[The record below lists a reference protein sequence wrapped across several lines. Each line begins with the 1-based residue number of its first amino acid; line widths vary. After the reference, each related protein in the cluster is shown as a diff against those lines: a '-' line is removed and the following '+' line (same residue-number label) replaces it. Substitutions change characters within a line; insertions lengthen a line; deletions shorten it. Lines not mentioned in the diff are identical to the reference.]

1 MSYAPSHFPALVK
14 IITMTY
20 RQTFHRLTE
29 ANLSHH
35 DESHGKSQMAADEEK
50 QTMKRFREEDDPYRR
65 FLHTGDSP
73 HSKGTSRK
81 ANKVRFPSRVVTSS
95 LTELNKTRRTKLERG
110 EALS

>member
-1 MSYAPSHFPALVK
+1 MSYAPLYFPALFK

-29 ANLSHH
+29 ANLSRH

-73 HSKGTSRK
+73 HQQRDKQESKQGKIPEPRCD
-81 ANKVRFPSRVVTSS
+81 VVTYGI
-95 LTELNKTRRTKLERG
+95 EQDQKD
-110 EALS
+110 EA

>member
-1 MSYAPSHFPALVK
+1 MSYAPSYFSALFK

-29 ANLSHH
+29 ANLSRH
-35 DESHGKSQMAADEEK
+35 DESHRKGHMAADEEK

-73 HSKGTSRK
+73 HQQRHKQESKQGKIPESLCD
-81 ANKVRFPSRVVTSS
+81 VVTYGI
-95 LTELNKTRRTKLERG
+95 EQDRKD
-110 EALS
+110 EA